1 MLNNTVL
8 DTAIGLSF
16 VFFLAALGCS
26 ALVEFVSNVTKK
38 RAKFLLRGLRDLLDT
53 PIDEQTTA
61 RPPTVPELWRDRG
74 TEREAYGAMLTAGSV
89 TPPGGQTSPDGAK
102 TAVPGWTWAGK
113 VMSHPMVLPFKQSR
127 ASAGPTRNP
136 SYLPARTFAAALVA
150 ILVPNA
156 KGQTTIYELRA
167 AVRALD
173 DDTAV
178 FKPALLGLLTTAE
191 GNLSTFMSSLEKWY
205 DDAMDRISGSYKRWS
220 KRWAIAFA
228 VVFAVA
234 LQIDTIQIGTT
245 LYAKEP
251 LRQAVVAAA
260 TNNTL
265 CAPGQTQ
272 QATADCVAQQLASL
286 HESSGVPVGWSA
298 ELRPAAGDTGAWLL
312 KALGWALTAL
322 AASFGAPFWFQ
333 ALSKLG
339 SLRNTGSRPAPSQ

>member
-1 MLNNTVL
+1 
-8 DTAIGLSF
+8 
-16 VFFLAALGCS
+16 
-26 ALVEFVSNVTKK
+26 
-38 RAKFLLRGLRDLLDT
+38 
-53 PIDEQTTA
+53 
-61 RPPTVPELWRDRG
+61 
-74 TEREAYGAMLTAGSV
+74 
-89 TPPGGQTSPDGAK
+89 
-102 TAVPGWTWAGK
+102 
-113 VMSHPMVLPFKQSR
+113 MVLPFKQSR

-167 AVRALD
+167 AIRALD
-173 DDTAV
+173 EDTAV

-191 GNLSTFMSSLEKWY
+191 GNLATFMSSLEAWY

-220 KRWAIAFA
+220 KRWAIVFA
-228 VVFAVA
+228 MAFAVA

-265 CAPGQTQ
+265 CPQGQTQ
-272 QATADCVAQQLASL
+272 QATADCVTQQLASL
-286 HESSGVPVGWSA
+286 HESSGVPLGWSA

-339 SLRNTGSRPAPSQ
+339 SLRNTGARPAPSQ